1 MSVLYTYS
9 NPCTQIF
16 FQNVHPVKLHLQETS
31 KKLTSELSRMFV
43 IKLTSIKQ
51 NICEVPHDYLCNAGI
66 LHILI
71 SKNNMQIP
79 QKMQG
84 KGFCSKLLLRFVAN
98 DSLSMHT
105 SDAHATLNIIVLIKT
120 QKY

>member
-1 MSVLYTYS
+1 
-9 NPCTQIF
+9 
-16 FQNVHPVKLHLQETS
+16 
-31 KKLTSELSRMFV
+31 MFV

-51 NICEVPHDYLCNAGI
+51 NFCEVPHDYLCNAGI

-79 QKMQG
+79 QKVQG
-84 KGFCSKLLLRFVAN
+84 KGSGSKLLLRVVAN

-105 SDAHATLNIIVLIKT
+105 SDTHATLNIIVLIKT
-120 QKY
+120 QK